1 MENLTMEIL
10 TGVLFLMAWNLFF
23 MMLWM

>member
-1 MENLTMEIL
+1 MENLTMEIM
-10 TGVLFLMAWNLFF
+10 TGVLFLMAWNIFF